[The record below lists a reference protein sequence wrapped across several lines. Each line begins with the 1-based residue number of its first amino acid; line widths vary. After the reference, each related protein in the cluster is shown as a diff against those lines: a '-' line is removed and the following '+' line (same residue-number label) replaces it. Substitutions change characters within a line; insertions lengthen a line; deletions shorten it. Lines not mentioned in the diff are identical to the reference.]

1 MNKIN
6 AGGIGKQGVRSDT
19 KGILYDR
26 GTVRV
31 VAFACLIIVL
41 AVMLTGGVSYFI
53 TRKAVVEK
61 LKSRDL
67 VIVVDSIASKIDDRI
82 ARAKETA
89 LILAKDPTI
98 IQWVVGAET
107 DERLGEY
114 SKMKIND
121 LAKGYD
127 YANAF
132 IVSAVTRHYWSEGSQ
147 LLQVMSETDPN
158 ASWFFDALKSGK
170 AVSLKIDYNSGRQ
183 DTFVFLNSLV
193 GDVGNPVAV
202 AGVGMSL
209 KELAQEMQHYK
220 FGDKS
225 NLWLA
230 DNTGKIHLS
239 DDFRQNGKYLND
251 FVPPEVSFQIL
262 GDSNKPMTSPQ
273 ILEYVDKN
281 GEIVDL
287 AFQSTKSTDWKLVY
301 QIPRSESIAILGNVK
316 LNTALASL
324 ISILVMIFIFYVV
337 SQRIADPLKR
347 ALQITQE
354 MEKQVMARTVE
365 LAEKNRKIMDSIDYA
380 KRLQEAVL
388 APPEELRSVLGD
400 CFVLWKPRDIVGGDF
415 YWVKRIDDDTSL
427 FALADCTGHGVPGAF
442 MTIAVNTILNHL
454 VAEGYA
460 KPSDILAELNRRVK
474 ATLHRNDHDQM
485 TDDGL
490 DIGICLLVRKQHLQF
505 AGARMQLFIS
515 RENQVKVIA
524 GDKKSIGYRRSRN
537 DLAFTDHDW
546 DIQVGDR
553 FYMTTDGY
561 VDQNGGEKD
570 FSMGKSRFLQIIDAN
585 AAQEMSRQ
593 KQGFEQALFEYMG
606 TEPQRDDITVI
617 GFALRGLEGGNE

>member
-1 MNKIN
+1 MSKSNL
-6 AGGIGKQGVRSDT
+6 GGLGKQDVRPDD

-41 AVMLTGGVSYFI
+41 AVMLTGGISYFI
-53 TRKAVVEK
+53 TRNAVVEK

-107 DERLGEY
+107 DARLGEY
-114 SKMKIND
+114 SKIKIND
-121 LAKGYD
+121 IAKEYD

-132 IVSAVTRHYWSEGSQ
+132 VVSAVTRHYWSEGSK

-158 ASWFFDALKSGK
+158 ARWFFDALKSGK
-170 AVSLKIDYNSGRQ
+170 AISLNIDYNSGRQ

-202 AGVGMSL
+202 AGVGMSI
-209 KELAQEMQHYK
+209 KELAQEMQRYK

-230 DNTGKIHLS
+230 DGTGKIHLS
-239 DDFRQNGKYLND
+239 DDFRQNGQYLND

-262 GDSNKPMTSPQ
+262 GESNKYKISPQ
-273 ILEYVDKN
+273 VLEYVDKN

-287 AFQSTKSTDWKLVY
+287 VFRATKSTDWKLVY
-301 QIPRSESIAILGNVK
+301 QIPRSESIAILGNIK
-316 LNTALASL
+316 LYTVLASL

-337 SQRIADPLKR
+337 SRRIADPLKR
-347 ALQITQE
+347 ALQLTQE
-354 MEKQVMARTVE
+354 MDEQVQARTVE
-365 LAEKNRKIMDSIDYA
+365 LAEKNRKIIDSIDYA
-380 KRLQEAVL
+380 KRLQEAAL
-388 APPEELRSVLGD
+388 APQEELRSVLGEF
-400 CFVLWKPRDIVGGDF
+400 FVLWKPRDIVGGDF
-415 YWVKRIDDDTSL
+415 YWVKRIDNATSL

-442 MTIAVNTILNHL
+442 MTIAVNTILNHI
-454 VAEGYA
+454 VAEGYT

-490 DIGICLLVRKQHLQF
+490 DIGICLLGPKQRLIF
-505 AGARMQLFIS
+505 AGARMQLFIR
-515 RENQVKVIA
+515 RENQVKIIA

-537 DLAFTDHDW
+537 DLAFTDHEW
-546 DIQVGDR
+546 DVQTDDR

-561 VDQNGGEKD
+561 LDQNGGEKD
-570 FSMGKSRFLQIIDAN
+570 FSMGKSRFLQIIVENDV
-585 AAQEMSRQ
+585 QEMSRQ
-593 KQGFEQALFEYMG
+593 KQGFEQALSEYMG
-606 TEPQRDDITVI
+606 SEPQRDDITVV
-617 GFALRGLEGGNE
+617 GFALRELEGGN